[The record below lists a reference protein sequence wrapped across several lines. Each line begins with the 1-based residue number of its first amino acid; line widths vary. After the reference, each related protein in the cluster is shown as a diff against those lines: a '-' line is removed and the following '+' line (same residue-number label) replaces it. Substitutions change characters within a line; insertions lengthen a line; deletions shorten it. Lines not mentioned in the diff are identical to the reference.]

1 VNTEFIYDLN
11 GNVVAEMQGTTW
23 TKGYVYLCGQ
33 LVAQYADSTTHFVHK
48 DHLGSTRLL
57 TKVDQSVQETLDFL
71 PYGEQLN
78 STSTTCHKFTGKERD
93 AESGLDYFGARYD
106 SSSRGRFMSAD
117 PSMESVVL
125 RNPQSWNR
133 YTYTLNNPLRY
144 IDPNGELWIA
154 AENNTYTW
162 VDKCG
167 EKQTCYESVSAV
179 QGNNLVIYG
188 SRNEKDITTIEANDK
203 GYIDLNEVGLTP

>member
-1 VNTEFIYDLN
+1 
-11 GNVVAEMQGTTW
+11 
-23 TKGYVYLCGQ
+23 
-33 LVAQYADSTTHFVHK
+33 
-48 DHLGSTRLL
+48 
-57 TKVDQSVQETLDFL
+57 VQETLDFL